1 MTIKAEMNLYELAQK
16 ILLLKLKQDSAQHWK
31 YLAVKEDLADKRAGS
46 HILEEFVK
54 EVAIMAEKMEAG
66 TSPNAFMTPEMKKA
80 VGIIETPTST
90 VEDCVNYEWD

>member
-16 ILLLKLKQDSAQHWK
+16 ILLLKLKQDPAQHWK
-31 YLAVKEDLADKRAGS
+31 FLAVKEDLADKRGGS

-80 VGIIETPTST
+80 VGIIETISPTIEEPTANAS
-90 VEDCVNYEWD
+90 

>member
-31 YLAVKEDLADKRAGS
+31 FLAVKEDLTNKREGS

-80 VGIIETPTST
+80 VGIIETISPTIEEPTANAS
-90 VEDCVNYEWD
+90 